1 LISTPA
7 IKDAEAERQ
16 RKRRKSATKAD
27 KWEEAKRKQ
36 VSRWI
41 DRANEGDITAQFN
54 LGYFFWRG
62 EGKDISEAGEQDLKG
77 GASKAKANDAVVS
90 AHRLAPLLV
99 RCELSEHAVT
109 VRAVRR
115 SVHAGDDAAVC
126 RAVYLEVFLG
136 RHHVASER
144 DRLARG
150 SAKWH
155 KKAAEEAKAVASL
168 LRSEGAG
175 ATWLSEE
182 PELLHLTLDRM
193 KYLDNATGIF
203 RLVQGLDLLVDSLSA
218 DLTREGSGACLRSS
232 ALLSSADRN
241 GVPLPDGMWILQAAL
256 QQVLRVRCLEAAAV
270 AAPSTEGVNE
280 IVASLCQLVS
290 VLCKALGGKVLAKL
304 MASHLSKVFR
314 KCQGDLLA
322 FCDGPTRE
330 AVRSAKAAI
339 ESVTT
344 GAS

>member
-41 DRANEGDITAQFN
+41 DKANEGDITAQFN

-77 GASKAKANDAVVS
+77 GASKAKAKAK
-90 AHRLAPLLV
+90 
-99 RCELSEHAVT
+99 AVT

-126 RAVYLEVFLG
+126 RAVYLEMFLG
-136 RHHVASER
+136 QHHVASER

-182 PELLHLTLDRM
+182 PDLLHLTLDRM

-256 QQVLRVRCLEAAAV
+256 QQVLQFRCLEAAAV